1 MGIDGCLN
9 VFIYINF
16 VFVAMFSN
24 SIHVRLFVRYFDE
37 MKFTVLQKK
46 WAIVVLHVICWIILF
61 SLPFFLRA
69 TYKNEHK
76 APQPDDLAM
85 LYFYFISSAIWVSL
99 FYLNAYMFLPLLL
112 RNKKT
117 WQFIFLHVLALA
129 AVFFLHWL
137 YFTLFVTHMRF
148 KAENFFIYNIFTYL
162 FILAGSSAY
171 FMLLERQQSIKLSQ
185 ERETENLKTEL
196 LFLRSQVSPH
206 FMFNVLN
213 NMVALARKKSDML
226 EPSLIK
232 LSSLMRY
239 MLYETDEQKVP
250 LEKEVEY
257 IQSYMD
263 LQEQRFGKNV
273 KICAS
278 VNNLGNGNEIE
289 PMLLIPFV
297 ENAFKHGTGII
308 TDAIIKIELKVE
320 NGILQF
326 MVSNRYN
333 DVTNGSKDKNS
344 GIGLNNVK
352 RRLNLLYGRN
362 HALLINKRDGW
373 FTVSLQINLH

>member
-1 MGIDGCLN
+1 MFYN
-9 VFIYINF
+9 S
-16 VFVAMFSN
+16 VA
-24 SIHVRLFVRYFDE
+24 VRLFLRYFEE
-37 MKFTVLQKK
+37 MKVNILRKK
-46 WAIVVLHVICWIILF
+46 WAIILLHAICWIILF

-76 APQPDDLAM
+76 APQPDDSAM
-85 LYFYFISSAIWVSL
+85 LYFYFISSAIWVLL
-99 FYLNAYMFLPLLL
+99 FYLNAYLFLPLLI
-112 RNKKT
+112 RTKKV
-117 WQFIFLHVLALA
+117 WQFISLHILALA
-129 AVFFLHWL
+129 AVYLLHWL
-137 YFTLFVTHMRF
+137 YFSLFITRVPF
-148 KAENFFIYNIFTYL
+148 KAENFFIYNIFTYF
-162 FILAGSSAY
+162 FILASSTAY
-171 FMLLERQQSIKLSQ
+171 FMLLERQQSVRISQ
-185 ERETENLKTEL
+185 QRETENLKTEL

-213 NMVALARKKSDML
+213 NMVALARKKSDLL

-239 MLYETDEQKVP
+239 MLYETDEQKVL

-257 IQSYMD
+257 IQSYIE
-263 LQEQRFGKNV
+263 LQQQRFGKNV
-273 KICAS
+273 KVCSSFNDI
-278 VNNLGNGNEIE
+278 GNGNEIE

-297 ENAFKHGTGII
+297 ENAFKHGTGVIN
-308 TDAIIKIELKVE
+308 DACIKIELTVD

-333 DVTNGSKDKNS
+333 DTTNESKDKDS
-344 GIGLNNVK
+344 GIGLSNVQ

-373 FTVSLQINLH
+373 FTISLQINLH